1 MTKSYVTQRQAGATC
16 LNACGLV
23 DDSVELKA
31 YQNPVFE
38 LITAKI
44 KQWLAVC
51 TDVRQEPELV
61 KAILAGMAN
70 DGIPVIILS
79 RWQRLWLPMA
89 QTLLGYPAERCLL
102 TKGMHPLKYRLLCG
116 LLGTTAQQF
125 PSGVLVL
132 RYPPASHQ
140 LLLHAIHFL
149 AVQAGIDGY
158 SVEQQTALR
167 CYNAWQ
173 QTGDELNELSSVD
186 GHFLSCLQPALAR
199 EMDAL
204 AVLQHL
210 CSTVLADSYDQAM
223 LNDTGH
229 A

>member
-51 TDVRQEPELV
+51 TDVRRETELV
-61 KAILAGMAN
+61 NTILAGMVN

-79 RWQRLWLPMA
+79 RWQRLWLPIA
-89 QTLLGYPAERCLL
+89 QTLLGYRAERCLL
-102 TKGMHPLKYRLLCG
+102 TKGMHPLKYHLLCG

-132 RYPPASHQ
+132 RHPPASHQ

-167 CYNAWQ
+167 RYHAWQ
-173 QTGDELNELSSVD
+173 QKGDELNELSSVD
-186 GHFLSCLQPALAR
+186 GHFLSCLQPALTR

>member
-1 MTKSYVTQRQAGATC
+1 MTKPYATQCHAEATR
-16 LNACGLV
+16 LNPSGLS
-23 DDSVELKA
+23 DDFVELKA
-31 YQNPVFE
+31 HQNPVFE

-51 TDVRQEPELV
+51 TDVRRETELV
-61 KAILAGMAN
+61 NTILAGMAN

-79 RWQRLWLPMA
+79 RWQQLWLPMA
-89 QTLLGYPAERCLL
+89 QTLLGYPAERCLVTNGQPSL
-102 TKGMHPLKYRLLCG
+102 GYHLLCRLLG
-116 LLGTTAQQF
+116 SSAKEF
-125 PSGVLVL
+125 SAGVLVL
-132 RYPPASHQ
+132 RHPPASHQ

-167 CYNAWQ
+167 RYNAWQ
-173 QTGDELNELSSVD
+173 QKGDELNELSSVD
-186 GHFLSCLQPALAR
+186 GHFLSCLQPALTR